1 MSTPPQETETHTLA
15 LSREQQWVVHH
26 TLVATA
32 DEYLDDDEPV
42 PPWLLTILERLEADE
57 QTITDRQARNLKT
70 LLDGREIPEVD
81 APETRAVCATL
92 EGVLED

>member
-1 MSTPPQETETHTLA
+1 MSTPPQEAETHTLA

-26 TLVATA
+26 SLIDEA
-32 DEYLDDDEPV
+32 DEYLDDNEPV
-42 PPWLLTILERLEADE
+42 PPWLLTVLERFEADE
-57 QTITDRQARNLKT
+57 QTVTGRQARNLKT
-70 LLDGREIPEVD
+70 LLDTRERPEAD

>member
-15 LSREQQWVVHH
+15 LSHEQQWVVHH

-42 PPWLLTILERLEADE
+42 PPWLLTVLEGLESDE
-57 QTITDRQARNLKT
+57 QTVTDRQSRNLKA
-70 LLDGREIPEVD
+70 LLEDRELPEADV
-81 APETRAVCATL
+81 PETRAVCATL
-92 EGVLED
+92 EAILED